1 MLNFLIGVFVIGM
14 VSGWIPRQ
22 VDRFLRRRGSRI
34 PAVPFLILFSM
45 GVALPIIG
53 LWIGFEDQKE
63 AAMMTLLLA
72 AAIAY
77 CSLPAIG
84 LRRVED
90 YERSLIRK
98 GVRTLNSEQ
107 ARRRLALML
116 PFAINP
122 ITLLCIIYFAL
133 KRGKLAAVAYPTG
146 QVRNM
151 RQRNRKENE
160 ENNNWVIW
168 AAPWKGRVRPR
179 PWEITHPNY
188 ELFWGDKD

>member
-1 MLNFLIGVFVIGM
+1 MLDFLIGVFFIGM

-22 VDRFLRRRGSRI
+22 VDRWLRRRGSRI

-45 GVALPIIG
+45 GVALPIVG

-72 AAIAY
+72 VAIAY
-77 CSLPAIG
+77 CSLPAIA

-107 ARRRLALML
+107 ARQRLALML

-122 ITLLCIIYFAL
+122 LTLLCIIYFAL
-133 KRGKLAAVAYPTG
+133 KRGKLASLLYPTG
-146 QVRNM
+146 QVR
-151 RQRNRKENE
+151 RATGRNSKGGDDGGWGPIPGPLEFDHPFYHYHRE
-160 ENNNWVIW
+160 EILGEYRN
-168 AAPWKGRVRPR
+168 A
-179 PWEITHPNY
+179 
-188 ELFWGDKD
+188 LDD